1 MNTVVLSADYGYI
14 NQLETAIKSLIYH
27 NHNLKIY
34 VFNFDIPQEWFF
46 KMNSDYESIGITVT
60 DIKVDP
66 NLLDKPVSREHINT
80 MTYARLLI
88 PDLISEDRVLYLD
101 SDLVV
106 NGDISKL
113 FTIDMQGYKLGAV
126 PDFTAPQNFN
136 AGVLLIDNKKLR
148 EEDGLSKRWL
158 DEANA
163 GSASDDQT
171 ILNNSFSDHY
181 LHLPE
186 TYNVA
191 IGLESGIYYYDSKS
205 FASFKK
211 HLKAAEPFKMVHYET
226 NDKPWNTTSSGE
238 LRDLWWQ
245 YFALEPEEIINH
257 KPLIDYKPASDG
269 NVFIFT
275 YSQNIKNI
283 RELVTA
289 LPNVTFHIAAYTYMG
304 SMLNELLQYP
314 NIRLYPNVIGPN
326 LDKIKDH
333 LDVYLDINYS
343 MKDSDIL
350 DDIKKRNLPILS
362 FKEVADNNSNYANY
376 QVFDDNDIS
385 GMVKRIKNIIG
396 L

>member
-1 MNTVVLSADYGYI
+1 MNTVVLAADYGYI

-46 KMNSDYESIGITVT
+46 KMNSDYESIGITIK

-101 SDLVV
+101 SDLVI

-126 PDFTAPQNFN
+126 PDFTAPDKFN
-136 AGVLLIDNKKLR
+136 AGVLLIDNKKLK
-148 EEDGLSKRWL
+148 EEEGLSKKWL
-158 DEANA
+158 DEAA
-163 GSASDDQT
+163 TGLASDDQT

-191 IGLESGIYYYDSKS
+191 IGLESGIYYYDLKS

-211 HLKAAEPFKMVHYET
+211 HLQAAKPFKIVHYET
-226 NDKPWNTTSSGE
+226 GDKPWNTTSSGE

-245 YFALEPEEIINH
+245 YFALEPEEIVNH
-257 KPLIDYKPASDG
+257 KPLINYEPISDG
-269 NVFIFT
+269 NAFIFT
-275 YSQNIKNI
+275 YDQNIKNI

-289 LPNVTFHIAAYTYMG
+289 LPNITFHIAAFTYMG
-304 SMLNELLQYP
+304 PRLNELLQYP

-326 LDKIKDH
+326 LEKIKDH

-350 DDIKKRNLPILS
+350 NDIKKRNLPILS
-362 FKEVADNNSNYANY
+362 FNEVADNSSNYENY
-376 QVFDDNDIS
+376 QVFNDNDIS
-385 GMVKRIKNIIG
+385 GMVKRIKDIIQS
-396 L
+396 